1 MKQYKVVFVSKTG
14 NTKKVAVAIY
24 NGIVSNSKDIVDLEE
39 EEHCDTDADVYFIGF
54 WVNRGSASLD
64 ILEYLGELEGKKIAL
79 FGTCG
84 FKKDEEYEKKIEQQ
98 IKAWI
103 PEDAEYLGSFFCQG
117 KMGAAVRRKYE
128 QMREDPK
135 MEKVADQMIRN
146 YDEALLHPDQAD
158 LDRAYQFA
166 KEISEKIGV

>member
-14 NTKKVAVAIY
+14 NTKKVAMAIY
-24 NGIVSNSKDIVDLEE
+24 DGIDAQWKDIVDLEE
-39 EEHCDTDADVYFIGF
+39 EPRCAADADVYFIGF

-84 FKKDEEYEKKIEQQ
+84 FKNDEAYQKKIEQQ
-98 IKAWI
+98 VTAWI
-103 PEDAEYLGSFFCQG
+103 PENSEYLGCFFCQG
-117 KMGAAVRRKYE
+117 KMGASVRKKYE

-135 MEKVADQMIRN
+135 MEKIAEQMIRN
-146 YDEALLHPDQAD
+146 YDEALLHPDHTD
-158 LDRAYQFA
+158 LERAYQFA
-166 KEISEKIGV
+166 KEISEKIES